1 MALRFRC
8 EHCGKRLQV
17 EMEPGASAMCPYC
30 RNVVVVPVDAQ
41 VVAAKPAA
49 GGQKPG
55 GGAAAEGE
63 EPGEPEAETSPAIAF
78 VAAYLP
84 SWGTSVALHL
94 AVLLVA
100 LTLGAAHV
108 TPPAKVEYQ
117 TETVTKDIKHFLKEE
132 IRTAEKSRTTRKAVS
147 TQVSQFAMKLT
158 DNPVPDV
165 ANNGLK
171 TVEVIGVGGGGNIFG
186 GMPGTGTGRGGGAGE
201 GVNFFGTGGVA
212 KKVVF
217 VVDHSGSMT
226 DSIVYVKHELKRS
239 IRSLRPNQSFWL
251 TFYSSGPTLD
261 LPTAGHKLVPA
272 TEPNKAQAF
281 DFIDTIIAIGQTDPS
296 DSLKKAFECQPELI
310 YILTDGEF
318 DPAIAGLI
326 EKLNPKKEVTVNTIC
341 FIYSEGE
348 PLLKKIAAA
357 NNGSY
362 KFVGE
367 EDAHN
372 LKN

>member
-1 MALRFRC
+1 
-8 EHCGKRLQV
+8 
-17 EMEPGASAMCPYC
+17 MEPGASAMCPYC
-30 RNVVVVPVDAQ
+30 RNVVVVPADAQ
-41 VVAAKPAA
+41 VAAKPGA
-49 GGQKPG
+49 GGQKA
-55 GGAAAEGE
+55 GGAEDGE
-63 EPGEPEAETSPAIAF
+63 QAEPEVESSAAVAF

-108 TPPAKVEYQ
+108 TPPPKVEYQ
-117 TETVTKDIKHFLKEE
+117 TETVTKDVKHFLKEE

-147 TQVSQFAMKLT
+147 NQVSQFAMKLT

-212 KKVVF
+212 KKIVF

-318 DPAIAGLI
+318 DPGIAGLI
-326 EKLNPKKEVTVNTIC
+326 ERLNSGKDKVTINTIC

-348 PLLKKIAAA
+348 PLLKKIAVA
-357 NNGSY
+357 NNGAY

-367 EDAHN
+367 DDVKK
-372 LKN
+372 LVQ

>member
-30 RNVVVVPVDAQ
+30 RNVVVVPADAQ
-41 VVAAKPAA
+41 AVAAKPA
-49 GGQKPG
+49 GQPG
-55 GGAAAEGE
+55 RGAEDGQAPE
-63 EPGEPEAETSPAIAF
+63 EPMVESSAAVAF

-108 TPPAKVEYQ
+108 PPPVKVEYQ
-117 TETVTKDIKHFLKEE
+117 TETVTKDVKKFLKEE

-171 TVEVIGVGGGGNIFG
+171 TVEIIGIGGGGNVFG

-281 DFIDTIIAIGQTDPS
+281 DFIDTIIAIGQTFPE

-318 DPAIAGLI
+318 DPAIQGLI
-326 EKLNPKKEVTVNTIC
+326 KTLNAKKEVTVNTIC

-348 PLLKKIAAA
+348 PLLKKIAAD
-357 NNGSY
+357 NNGVY

-367 EDAHN
+367 EDVRSM
-372 LKN
+372 KQ